1 VSAETDATDSE
12 RPVVLA
18 VDDEPRIT
26 QSFDIWLDGYEVLT
40 AMSGEEA
47 LSAVSDRVDV
57 VLLDRHM
64 PGMSGD
70 EVLERIRERDVSPR
84 VAMITGV
91 EPDFDIVDMPF
102 DDYVEKPVGPEV
114 VADTVDELLDR
125 TTYDERIGELETVAG
140 KIALLE
146 DTYTDA
152 ELEDHERFSEL
163 VERRD
168 RLRREADELLADLDS
183 GEFEQIMS
191 DF

>member
-1 VSAETDATDSE
+1 MSAEGDATDAE

-70 EVLERIRERDVSPR
+70 EVLEQIRERDVSPR

-91 EPDFDIVDMPF
+91 EPDFDIVEMPF
-102 DDYVEKPVGPEV
+102 DDYVEKPVGPEE
-114 VADTVDELLDR
+114 VADTVDGLLDR

-152 ELEDHERFSEL
+152 ELEDHERFTEL

>member
-1 VSAETDATDSE
+1 VSAETDAADSE

-47 LSAVSDRVDV
+47 LSEVSDRVDV

-152 ELEDHERFSEL
+152 ELEDHETFTEL

-168 RLRREADELLADLDS
+168 RLQQEADELLADLDP

>member
-1 VSAETDATDSE
+1 MSAETDAAGSE
-12 RPVVLA
+12 QPVVLA

-47 LSAVSDRVDV
+47 LSEVSDRVDV

-152 ELEDHERFSEL
+152 ELEDHETFTEL

-168 RLRREADELLADLDS
+168 RFQREADELLADLDP

>member
-1 VSAETDATDSE
+1 MSAETDAAGSE

-91 EPDFDIVDMPF
+91 EPNFDIVDMPF

-114 VADTVDELLDR
+114 VADTVERLLDR

-152 ELEDHERFSEL
+152 ELEDHETFTEL

-168 RLRREADELLADLDS
+168 RLQREADELLADLDP

>member
-1 VSAETDATDSE
+1 MSAETDTADSE
-12 RPVVLA
+12 QPVVLA

-47 LSAVSDRVDV
+47 LSEVSDRVDV

-91 EPDFDIVDMPF
+91 EPDFDIVEMPF

-114 VADTVDELLDR
+114 VADTVDGLLDR

-146 DTYTDA
+146 DTYTDT
-152 ELEDHERFSEL
+152 ELEDHETFTEL

-168 RLRREADELLADLDS
+168 RPQQEADELLADLDP

>member
-1 VSAETDATDSE
+1 MSAETDAADSE
-12 RPVVLA
+12 QPVVLA

-47 LSAVSDRVDV
+47 LSEVSDRVDV
-57 VLLDRHM
+57 VLLDRHT

-152 ELEDHERFSEL
+152 ELEDHETFTEL

-168 RLRREADELLADLDS
+168 RLQREADELLADLDP

>member
-1 VSAETDATDSE
+1 VSAETDTADSE
-12 RPVVLA
+12 QPVVLA

-47 LSAVSDRVDV
+47 LSEVSDRVDV

-152 ELEDHERFSEL
+152 ELEDHETFTEL

-168 RLRREADELLADLDS
+168 RLQQEADELLADLDP

>member
-1 VSAETDATDSE
+1 MSAETDAADSE

-47 LSAVSDRVDV
+47 LSEVSDRVDV

-91 EPDFDIVDMPF
+91 EPDFDIVEMPF
-102 DDYVEKPVGPEV
+102 DDYVEKPVGPEA
-114 VADTVDELLDR
+114 VADTVEGLLGR
-125 TTYDERIGELETVAG
+125 TTYDERIAELETVAG

-152 ELEDHERFSEL
+152 ELEAHEPFAEL

-168 RLRREADELLADLDS
+168 WLRQEADELLADLDPE
-183 GEFEQIMS
+183 EFEQIMS

>member
-1 VSAETDATDSE
+1 VSAETDAADSE

-91 EPDFDIVDMPF
+91 EPDFDIVEMPF

-114 VADTVDELLDR
+114 VADTVDGLLNR

-146 DTYTDA
+146 DTYTEA
-152 ELEDHERFSEL
+152 ELEDHETFTEL

-168 RLRREADELLADLDS
+168 RLQREADELLADLDP

>member
-1 VSAETDATDSE
+1 MSVETDADDSE

-47 LSAVSDRVDV
+47 LSEVSNRVDV

-102 DDYVEKPVGPEV
+102 DDYVEKPVGPEE
-114 VADTVDELLDR
+114 VADTVNGLLDR

-152 ELEDHERFSEL
+152 ELEDHERFTEL
-163 VERRD
+163 VERRN

>member
-47 LSAVSDRVDV
+47 LSEVSDRVDV